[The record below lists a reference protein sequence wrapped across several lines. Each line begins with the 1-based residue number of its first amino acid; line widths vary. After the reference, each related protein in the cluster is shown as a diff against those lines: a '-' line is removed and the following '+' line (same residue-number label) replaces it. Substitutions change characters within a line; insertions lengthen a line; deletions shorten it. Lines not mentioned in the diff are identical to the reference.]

1 MEKLI
6 LMTDVEGVKDK
17 DSELISTLNFDEANK
32 AIEEKV
38 ISGGMLPKVNCC
50 LEALKSGVGKTHIID
65 GRVSHALL
73 LEIFTDVGIGT
84 EITRNQQ

>member
-6 LMTDVEGVKDK
+6 EKANILM
-17 DSELISTLNFDEANK
+17 
-32 AIEEKV
+32 
-38 ISGGMLPKVNCC
+38 
-50 LEALKSGVGKTHIID
+50 EALKSGVGKTHIID